1 MFSKN
6 ILYFIFEKKK
16 QFLIDKRIFQFFS
29 SLKNRLK
36 NRKLFL
42 KTAIKHT
49 LNFFQK
55 YFLNHDS

>member
-16 QFLIDKRIFQFFS
+16 QFLIAKRIFKFFS
-29 SLKNRLK
+29 SLK

-55 YFLNHDS
+55 YFLSHDS